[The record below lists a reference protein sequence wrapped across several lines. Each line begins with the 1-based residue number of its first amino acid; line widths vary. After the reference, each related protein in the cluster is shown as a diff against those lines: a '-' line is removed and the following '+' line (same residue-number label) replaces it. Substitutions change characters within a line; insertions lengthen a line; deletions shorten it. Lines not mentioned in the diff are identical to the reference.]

1 MEELN
6 DAVKEFLIVLEN
18 CEKSIKEKIPQNVLE
33 YFQELASNS
42 NKIFYIDKTKKLS
55 NQNLSEE
62 CKNII
67 SMVYFSYIASASE
80 KEELKQ
86 AWIKNDLL

>member
-6 DAVKEFLIVLEN
+6 DAIKEFLVVFEN

-33 YFQELASNS
+33 YFRKLASNS
-42 NKIFYIDKTKKLS
+42 KKVFTIDKTKKLAD
-55 NQNLSEE
+55 QNLSEE

-67 SMVYFSYIASASE
+67 SMIYFSYIANDEE
-80 KEELKQ
+80 KKELKQ
-86 AWIKNDLL
+86 AWIKNELL